1 VDTSDADAVDT
12 SDADAVDTSDADAV
26 DTPGSDA
33 AGTAAVGTAV
43 DAGAGTGDFP
53 SFVPSGATA
62 ATPAVGGERV
72 SAATKKDGIDTNRRR
87 NPAAAKTFLTT
98 HPSKKP
104 PRI

>member
-1 VDTSDADAVDT
+1 VAV
-12 SDADAVDTSDADAV
+12 AEGMAL
-26 DTPGSDA
+26 
-33 AGTAAVGTAV
+33 

-53 SFVPSGATA
+53 SFASSGATA

-72 SAATKKDGIDTNRRR
+72 SAATGKDGIDTNSRR
-87 NPAAAKTFLTT
+87 NPAAERTFFTT